1 MEAGRRRLAAI
12 LAADVAGYSRL
23 IGMDEE
29 GVIADLQQIKADIV
43 GPCLTKHHGRIANTA
58 GDSLLIEFQSVVD
71 AVRAALA
78 IQADIAVFNREVGE
92 TRRLELRMGVHV
104 GDVVADGAD
113 MLGDGVNVAAR
124 IEGLAQPGGLCISRS
139 ALEQVQDRLSL
150 NVKDL
155 GEIAVKNIARPVH
168 VFAVDV
174 APSSDGQA
182 TSTPVFT
189 VKPTMEGSRRRLIAM
204 AATVAITIAAGAVFW
219 TWGPFDAETA
229 ISQPNADAPFAI
241 AVLPFVD
248 QSDDGGQAYFA
259 QGVAE
264 DIGTELARLD
274 ALTVTAPAAT
284 EGYRGVH
291 VDPRDAAKA
300 LSVSAV
306 LEGSVRRVGGKLRV
320 TARLVDGATGGQM
333 WAERYDRSDDDI
345 FSIQDDI
352 AGRVAQALS
361 LELGAVRQA
370 RGRTP
375 DIEAYDAYIAGRAK
389 RIPPTPQNLAAAMIF
404 FERAMAKDP
413 EFAGGFSGASFV
425 QGFLAYLP
433 APPATPKTLI
443 AQSLALAE
451 KAVALDPGFGP
462 AHGALAEALLRSRRY
477 EAALDASR
485 TAVRLAPNDSLM
497 RAHLARLLNFMSRSV
512 EAEAETRQALRMSP
526 DSPPPLFVLGVAQRM
541 QGKFDAAIDTLR
553 EHRERLGGKI
563 APEPN
568 LHLAAALAA
577 SGQIAEARGVI
588 QSLSDAIPGIT
599 LAYAIRTQPFQEQAD
614 ADAFESALRRA
625 GLPDGV

>member
-29 GVIADLQQIKADIV
+29 GVIADLQRIKAEIV
-43 GPCLTKHHGRIANTA
+43 KPCLAAHHGRIANTA

-78 IQADIAVFNREVGE
+78 IQADIASANRHVDAA
-92 TRRLELRMGVHV
+92 RRLELRMGVHI
-104 GDVVADGAD
+104 GDVVADGGD
-113 MLGDGVNVAAR
+113 LLGDGVNVAAR
-124 IEGLAQPGGLCISRS
+124 IESLAQPGGLCISRS
-139 ALEQVQDRLSL
+139 AFDQVQDRLSL
-150 NVKDL
+150 GVKDL

-168 VFAVDV
+168 VFAVDL
-174 APSSDGQA
+174 APNADA
-182 TSTPVFT
+182 PVLAA
-189 VKPTMEGSRRRLIAM
+189 KPTTGGPRRRSIAIV
-204 AATVAITIAAGAVFW
+204 ATVAIAMAAGAVFW
-219 TWGPFDAETA
+219 TWGPFDPDTA
-229 ISQPNADAPFAI
+229 ISRSDADAPFAI

-248 QSDDGGQAYFA
+248 QSDGGGQAYFA

-284 EGYRGVH
+284 ERYRGAH
-291 VDPRDAAKA
+291 VDPREAAKA

-306 LEGSVRRVGGKLRV
+306 LEGSVRRIGGKLRV
-320 TARLVDGATGGQM
+320 TARLVDGATGSQI
-333 WAERYDRSDDDI
+333 WAERYDRSDNDI

-352 AGRVAQALS
+352 ARRVAQALS
-361 LELGAVRQA
+361 LELGAAGAA

-389 RIPPTPQNLAAAMIF
+389 RIPPTPQNLAAAMTF

-413 EFAGGFSGASFV
+413 EFAGGYSGASFV
-425 QGFLAYLP
+425 QGFMAYLP
-433 APPATPKTLI
+433 APPAAPETLI

-451 KAVALDPGFGP
+451 KAVALDPSFGP
-462 AHGALAEALLRSRRY
+462 AHGALAEALLRSKRY
-477 EAALDASR
+477 EAALEASR

-497 RAHLARLLNFMSRSV
+497 RAHLGRLLNFMGRPV
-512 EAEAETRQALRMSP
+512 EAETETRQALRMSP

-541 QGKFDAAIDTLR
+541 QGKFDTAIETLR

-577 SGQIAEARGVI
+577 SGQTEEARRVI
-588 QSLSDAIPGIT
+588 QTLSDAIPGIT
-599 LAYAIRTQPFQEQAD
+599 LAYAMRTQPFAAQAD
-614 ADAFESALRRA
+614 TGAFASALRRA